1 MQVAAATH
9 RMNVFLVEDS
19 AQVVQRLEEMLAAI
33 DGVRT
38 VGSAASAD
46 EAIREVLTL
55 HPDAVLCDISL
66 AQGTGFDVLRAL
78 QESLTNIARHAK
90 ARQVWVSLGAENGD
104 IYFEVEDDGRGIEPA
119 DFAKARSLGLKG
131 MRERM
136 QYLGGSI
143 EVARA
148 PRGGTRVRVRVPAQG
163 QAQ

>member
-1 MQVAAATH
+1 MQVAAEI
-9 RMNVFLVEDS
+9 RPMNVFLVEDS

-78 QESLTNIARHAK
+78 HAQAPEVDVYMLSNFATEPYRRLAAR
-90 ARQVWVSLGAENGD
+90 LGA
-104 IYFEVEDDGRGIEPA
+104 R
-119 DFAKARSLGLKG
+119 DFFDKSTELVRLRDA
-131 MRERM
+131 
-136 QYLGGSI
+136 
-143 EVARA
+143 VAE
-148 PRGGTRVRVRVPAQG
+148 RVRSRH
-163 QAQ
+163 

>member
-9 RMNVFLVEDS
+9 TMNVFLVEDS

-78 QESLTNIARHAK
+78 HAQAPEVDVYMLSNFATEPYRRLAAR
-90 ARQVWVSLGAENGD
+90 LGA
-104 IYFEVEDDGRGIEPA
+104 RGFFDKTTE
-119 DFAKARSLGLKG
+119 L
-131 MRERM
+131 ERM
-136 QYLGGSI
+136 RDA
-143 EVARA
+143 VAARA
-148 PRGGTRVRVRVPAQG
+148 ALQH
-163 QAQ
+163 